1 MPHPM
6 PAPQLL
12 NRDFLEIRAKILE
25 IAAALDRLD
34 RGEGDV
40 DDDPRM
46 KLVEG
51 GLNILVDHD
60 PHRAERVQL
69 LFSQP
74 YEDGWRKRLGI

>member
-25 IAAALDRLD
+25 IASALDRLD
-34 RGEGDV
+34 RGDGNV

-46 KLVEG
+46 KLVLG
-51 GLNILVDHD
+51 GLNILIDD
-60 PHRAERVQL
+60 EPNRAERMQL

>member
-25 IAAALDRLD
+25 IASALDRLD

-40 DDDPRM
+40 TDDPRM
-46 KLVEG
+46 KLVQG
-51 GLNILVDHD
+51 GLNILIDGEPNH
-60 PHRAERVQL
+60 AERMQL

>member
-1 MPHPM
+1 MRPM

-34 RGEGDV
+34 RGDGDV
-40 DDDPRM
+40 NDDPRM
-46 KLVEG
+46 RLIRD
-51 GLNILVDHD
+51 GLAILTDGD
-60 PHRAERVQL
+60 AARAERMQL

-74 YEDGWRKRLGI
+74 YEDGWRTTFGI